1 MEYVLCVG
9 TNIGDRYDNLKRLC
23 DSLDLIP
30 DTKVVKKSNIYVTAP
45 IGYIDQQDFYNA
57 ALLVESDFDC
67 NQMLGIC
74 MGIEAGFG
82 RVRSIKNGPRIIDC
96 DMIFAQNI
104 ISDTKHLV
112 LPHPRYHERRFVLE
126 PLMDL
131 FPNGV
136 AYGFD
141 FNKFYKN
148 CQNQEVEKLDNFTL

>member
-9 TNIGDRYDNLKRLC
+9 TNIGDRYANLKRLS

-30 DTKVVKKSNIYVTAP
+30 NTRVVKKSSIYVTAP
-45 IGYIDQQDFYNA
+45 IGFLDQQDFYNA
-57 ALLVESDFDC
+57 VLVVESEFDY

-82 RVRSIKNGPRIIDC
+82 RERNIKNGPRIIDC
-96 DMIFAQNI
+96 DIIFAQ
-104 ISDTKHLV
+104 DTVLNTKNLI

-126 PLMDL
+126 PLIEV
-131 FPNGV
+131 FPEGV

-141 FNKFYKN
+141 FNENYKKSLD
-148 CQNQEVEKLDNFTL
+148 QEVQKLDNITL

>member
-9 TNIGDRYDNLKRLC
+9 TNIGDRYENLKRLS

-30 DTKVVKKSNIYVTAP
+30 NTRVIKKSNIYVTAP
-45 IGYIDQQDFYNA
+45 IGYLDQQDFYNA
-57 ALLVESDFDC
+57 VLVVESDFDY

-82 RVRSIKNGPRIIDC
+82 RVRNIKNGPRIIDC
-96 DMIFAQNI
+96 DMIFAQNTI
-104 ISDTKHLV
+104 CNTSNLI

-126 PLMDL
+126 PLMDI
-131 FPNGV
+131 FPNGN

-141 FNKFYKN
+141 FNKFYQN
-148 CQNQEVEKLDNFTL
+148 CLSQEVQKLDNITL